1 MEAVFI
7 HVPRSGGTSLVKV
20 LEDNM
25 TVLKSVRSLKEFA
38 LGSEPS
44 KAVLSLDHINPDLLL
59 KAGLISPSHFKRISF
74 FGVKRDL
81 ENRIVSAFK
90 FYKVR
95 FPNLSAKRFIALL
108 MRNNYSNSFRNVF
121 GLSLAEEL
129 QVFLPSASVA
139 LLDYEVLNEEWQSFA
154 YQNSG
159 VRFASRFELPSLR
172 QDAALP
178 PEEENFIRKA
188 LKFDKRGA

>member
-7 HVPRSGGTSLVKV
+7 HVPRSGGTSIAKV

-38 LGSEPS
+38 LGAAPS

-59 KAGLISPSHFKRISF
+59 KTGLISPSHFKRISF
-74 FGVKRDL
+74 FGVKRDF
-81 ENRIVSAFK
+81 EDRVVSAFK

-95 FPNLSAKRFIALL
+95 FPNLSAKKFIALL
-108 MRNNYSNSFRNVF
+108 LRNSYSNSFRNVF

-129 QVFLPSASVA
+129 QIFLPSASVA
-139 LLDYEVLNEEWQSFA
+139 LLDYEVLNEEWQSFVD
-154 YQNSG
+154 QNSG
-159 VRFASRFELPSLR
+159 VQFASRFALPSLR
-172 QDAALP
+172 QDTALP
-178 PEEENFIRKA
+178 PEEENLIRKA
-188 LKFDKRGA
+188 LRVR